1 MTTTRPEPWHRVV
14 RLKDE
19 LRSGELT
26 LAEFAADLHEV
37 TLGQGTRPV
46 YEDPAR
52 FFALTF
58 PHHRP
63 AGTRSRTWRNDSQER
78 APRRYGNWS

>member
-1 MTTTRPEPWHRVV
+1 MTATKPKPWHQVV

-37 TLGQGTRPV
+37 TLGEGR
-46 YEDPAR
+46 
-52 FFALTF
+52 
-58 PHHRP
+58 
-63 AGTRSRTWRNDSQER
+63 R
-78 APRRYGNWS
+78 AHL

>member
-1 MTTTRPEPWHRVV
+1 MAAQSKPWHHFV

-19 LRSGELT
+19 LKTGELT

-37 TLGQGTRPV
+37 TLGHGKRLV
-46 YEDPAR
+46 YEDPAQ

-58 PHHRP
+58 PTMALRDLVK
-63 AGTRSRTWRNDSQER
+63 GCRGSSRR
-78 APRRYGNWS
+78 A